1 MRFFVDESNKRCF
14 ILAPKCGNQTIAH
27 YLKLDL
33 HIKYTPE
40 YINQILT
47 NDSYLKLIIIRK
59 DIYARFLSGFYE
71 DLFNNTCYSNV
82 NMTFNEYL
90 LFLKYCFDNKI
101 KNLDNL
107 NCYDANLDIPICFG
121 NCNKTA
127 LPITNA
133 KGAFQSHISSQKFS
147 ISYLTSCIQ
156 GENVKLIELDK
167 LSNYLGT
174 DTIINKLQNKTK
186 QQYPCDIN
194 TFTRNVNLKDMKQ
207 NRWIINH
214 SVLNDD
220 EKSIIYDMYKED
232 VDYINGLEHKF
243 EYLNM

>member
-1 MRFFVDESNKRCF
+1 MRFFVDEPNKRCF
-14 ILAPKCGNQTIAH
+14 ILAPKCGNQTISQ
-27 YLKLDL
+27 YLNLDL

-40 YINQILT
+40 YINEILAD
-47 NDSYLKLIIIRK
+47 DSYLKLIIIRK
-59 DIYARFLSGFYE
+59 DIYSRFLSGFYE

-82 NMTFNEYL
+82 NMTFHEYL

-101 KNLDNL
+101 KNVNNL
-107 NCYDANLDIPICFG
+107 NCYNDSLDIPICFG

-133 KGAFQSHISSQKFS
+133 KGIFQSHISSQKYS
-147 ISYLTSCIQ
+147 ISYLTSCIK
-156 GENVKLIELDK
+156 GTNVKLIELDN
-167 LSNYLGT
+167 LSHYLGSNI
-174 DTIINKLQNKTK
+174 IINKLQNKSD

-194 TFTRNVNLKDMKQ
+194 TFTRNVTLKDMKQ

-214 SVLNDD
+214 NVLNDD

-232 VDYINGLEHKF
+232 VEFINKLEDKF
-243 EYLNM
+243 ECII